1 MPGTRPGMTQQQAP
15 GIIAPDSEHM
25 RALSRLGDPAMIHL
39 IRRKRAHFA
48 LLDVKIGSLEGR
60 GLFGL
65 TGFLLKVAAWIRRQA
80 RC

>member
-1 MPGTRPGMTQQQAP
+1 MTQQQAH

-25 RALSRLGDPAMIHL
+25 RALSRLGDPGIVHMT
-39 IRRKRAHFA
+39 RRKRAHFA
-48 LLDVKIGSLEGR
+48 LLDVKIASLAGR

-65 TGFLLKVAAWIRRQA
+65 TGILAKVAAWIRRQA